1 MAESENKTIPA
12 LSFKTGSLAKLLDSK
27 QEKVL
32 NPGTICFA
40 QYGTEDDIQ
49 SIVSSTGGTFYI
61 QSDTTEKVLIPVL
74 PPPGDLYKPFV
85 GMGTNKPASYSN
97 ILYLGDK
104 ESGSE
109 GELSIFGPGE
119 GRSILIYDSNIK
131 ETISAGGESVPGSAD
146 TKFYLPISYGSST
159 QATWIEKDPESTDY
173 FGKNTHPCYIDI
185 SGQITP
191 CELELGPFDKV
202 ESTVF
207 DGESFQIA
215 DSQGKIIATLQDSCL
230 KLGNND
236 CGTAGCL
243 SFFSETKSGQIDL
256 YASSESA
263 EQKSFYFPALEKS
276 SSEINTAFVVW
287 IPSSEGLSSTTSAV
301 GSSSQPVY
309 ITSNGE
315 AVACTAG
322 LKEDPYDTI
331 YAKKFILT
339 SSSVTDKDDNFIE
352 AGSWTDYGGQ
362 AILTI
367 GSGEVY
373 GTLTLNVNG
382 TDQSDIYPGN
392 GLFYLPNASAANAV
406 WTYNHTVKDNQP
418 VTLSADNEIIPID
431 TILPIYGGTGLTTPK
446 VNKLY
451 FFNNSAADDGTSAL
465 DGEEDG
471 TITLDSQMK
480 ASNHYID
487 LDMISIGKHTTWK
500 QEDAVPLGLEVCTA
514 TNLKNSLTVESNLSV
529 KLPGENVENGFYIDP
544 YYECLEY
551 KSNKLTMTAYGQE
564 YSTPQFD
571 ISVTEN
577 YITDKYE
584 SYCHIGEPNGDY
596 VCLGANVL
604 GGLTNEG
611 KIGFGSYWVNTDL
624 IQDAWGMSMSV
635 SYSEGTQTGSWQ
647 SIQGSG
653 IAINDANISLTSNS
667 SVKKLSSSV
676 TIDYQSGLQFEVKNN
691 NDNSKSHSKVSI
703 LNSGITIDSA
713 SDITLSQST
722 TQIIRAAN
730 GVDWW
735 QGKDSALLY
744 LTSSLEEN
752 YDIITAMQCNSGN
765 WQVGLN
771 YNSSELTIGHVS
783 NNNYTAKKNDG
794 CHYFNFTANGV
805 FKTDKIST
813 QNYGPD
819 TPTSTDQP
827 IGTVFFKIIE

>member
-12 LSFKTGSLAKLLDSK
+12 LSFKTGSLTKLLDSK

-40 QYGTEDDIQ
+40 QYGTEDNIQ

-61 QSDTTEKVLIPVL
+61 QSDTNEKVLIPVL

-85 GMGTNKPASYSN
+85 GMGANEPASYSN
-97 ILYLGDK
+97 ILYLGNK

-119 GRSILIYDSNIK
+119 GRSILIYDSNIT
-131 ETISAGGESVPGSAD
+131 ETISENGESVSGSAD
-146 TKFYLPISYGSST
+146 TKFYLPISYGNST
-159 QATWIEKDPESTDY
+159 QAAWIEKDPKSKDH
-173 FGKNTHPCYIDI
+173 FGKETHPCYINT

-191 CELELGPFDKV
+191 CGLELGPFDKV
-202 ESTVF
+202 ESAVF

-243 SFFSETKSGQIDL
+243 SFFSGTKSGQIDL
-256 YASSESA
+256 YASRESTA
-263 EQKSFYFPALEKS
+263 QKSFYFPALEKS
-276 SSEINTAFVVW
+276 SSEIDTAFVVW
-287 IPSSEGLSSTTSAV
+287 IPSSGGLSSTTQAV

-322 LKEDPYDTI
+322 LKTDPYETI
-331 YAKKFILT
+331 YAKNFILT
-339 SSSVTDKDDNFIE
+339 SSTVTDEDDNFIE
-352 AGSWTDYGGQ
+352 SGSWTDYGGQ

-367 GSGEVY
+367 GSEEVL
-373 GTLTLNVNG
+373 GTLTLKAG
-382 TDQSDIYPGN
+382 GQDQSDIYPGS
-392 GLFYLPNASAANAV
+392 GSFYLPTAPEANAV
-406 WTYNHTVKDNQP
+406 WTYNRTVEENQP
-418 VTLSADNEIIPID
+418 VTLSANNEIIPLD
-431 TILPIYGGTGLTTPK
+431 TILPIYGGTGLTDPE

-451 FFNNSAADDGTSAL
+451 FFNNSTAAADGTSA
-465 DGEEDG
+465 
-471 TITLDSQMK
+471 LDSQMK

-500 QEDAVPLGLEVCTA
+500 EKDAVPLGLEVCTA
-514 TNLKNSLTVESNLSV
+514 TNLKNSLTVESDLSV
-529 KLPGENVENGFYIDP
+529 KLPGENEENGFYIDP
-544 YYECLEY
+544 YYEYLEY
-551 KSNKLTMTAYGQE
+551 KTNKLTMTAYGQE
-564 YSTPQFD
+564 YSTPWFD

-577 YITDKYE
+577 WSTDRYE
-584 SYCHIGEPNGDY
+584 SYCHIGEPSGDH
-596 VCLGANVL
+596 VCLGANAF

-611 KIGFGSYWVNTDL
+611 KVGFGSYWLGTDL
-624 IQDAWGMSMSV
+624 VQDAWGMSMSV
-635 SYSEGTQTGSWQ
+635 SYSEGTTTGSWK
-647 SIQGSG
+647 SIQGSN
-653 IAINDANISLTSNS
+653 IAINDTNISLTSNS
-667 SVKKLSSSV
+667 DAAKLSSSV
-676 TIDYQSGLQFEVKNN
+676 TIDYQKGLQFEAKNYDPN
-691 NDNSKSHSKVSI
+691 KPSSSKVSI
-703 LNSGITIDSA
+703 LNSGISIDST
-713 SDITLSQST
+713 SDITLSQNT
-722 TQIIRAAN
+722 TQIIREAN

-744 LTSSLEEN
+744 LTSELEED
-752 YDIITAMQCNSGN
+752 YGIITAMQCDSGN
-765 WQVGLN
+765 WQIGLN
-771 YNSSELTIGHVS
+771 YDSSELTIGHVS
-783 NNNYTAKKNDG
+783 NNTYTAEKNDG
-794 CHYFNFTANGV
+794 CHYFNFTTSGV
-805 FKTDKIST
+805 FKADKIST